1 MIAFD
6 TNIPIYI
13 LNNHPQFYAPAKSIL
28 RTAQEQA
35 GCASVLLVTELL
47 QYSLFNDSRQLKI
60 AEQFIESMDFVDF
73 APVDN
78 EIARQAAAILRA
90 CPQLR
95 LPDAIHLAS
104 AIVTGASEFWT
115 NDRQL
120 TSITLDS
127 LRIKSL
133 SSAC

>member
-13 LNNHPQFYAPAKSIL
+13 LNNHPQFCTPAKSIL
-28 RTAQEQA
+28 RMAQEQS

-47 QYSLFNDSRQLKI
+47 QYSLFSDSRQLKI
-60 AEQFIESMDFVDF
+60 AEQFIQSMDFVDF

-90 CPQLR
+90 YPQLR

-104 AIVTGASEFWT
+104 AIVAGASEFWT

-120 TSITLDS
+120 TSLTFENLC
-127 LRIKSL
+127 IKSL
-133 SSAC
+133 GSAC